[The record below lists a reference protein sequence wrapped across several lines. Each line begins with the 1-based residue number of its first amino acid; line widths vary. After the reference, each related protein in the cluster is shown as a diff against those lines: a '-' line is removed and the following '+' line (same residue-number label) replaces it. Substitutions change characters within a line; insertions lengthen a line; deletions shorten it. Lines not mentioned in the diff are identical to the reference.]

1 METQL
6 EVERGNKLHAYRQE
20 LLTLCST
27 AVNSAYRMGEIM
39 KEVRDD
45 ELWRG
50 AYQSFDAFY
59 SDPELGFEK
68 SSVYRAIK
76 MVENFTLEEV
86 GHVPLGKL
94 NVILPHITKENKQEM
109 VRMAESLSRSDLQH
123 QLVVKRLATEI
134 PKIEYFPKVYPC
146 KVCHKLKGVSWEGL
160 CHCGMNP
167 KQVEII
173 SKLIEKIELGE
184 EFEEEEKS
192 EEMEDNENY

>member
-20 LLTLCST
+20 LLSLSGL
-27 AVNSAYRMGEIM
+27 AVKSAYRMGEIM
-39 KEVRDD
+39 KAVRDD

-76 MVENFTLEEV
+76 MVENFTLEV
-86 GHVPLGKL
+86 VRDVPLSKL

-160 CHCGMNP
+160 CHCGMNL